1 MPTFKAEES
10 SLSSWAGPYVTEMLG
25 RGQALAGMPY
35 QAYMGPLTAG
45 QSTLQDTAFQGLAG
59 LNIPTNQQM
68 TYNPMS
74 FTGMAPPAQQ
84 PNMGFTPPAISSVN
98 TTMQSDIMGSGRTY
112 SPEEGRLARQ
122 QLGEERTSSD
132 LLKMLNMAPTAPTAQ
147 QGQMPNQMPTMINT
161 TSHLGDYFGEGDNP
175 FKAMREAMREGR
187 PLPSQQV
194 EQAFVDAQDRF
205 DAANPTYQYAEGTDR
220 YESHQTRKAAEQAE
234 QERMQAIFPPLEI
247 DPTTMRP
254 LDTSRAADRGT
265 TSNPAAGSVIQ
276 QYMSPY
282 LQGALDPQYAAAQ
295 RQADISAQNLQS
307 QYGKAGA
314 YGGSRQ
320 GIAEAELQ
328 RGLLDRMAGI
338 TGQGYQD
345 AFTAAQNQ
353 FNTEQDRQMQAAN
366 QAQRYGL
373 DVLREQQAGGAT
385 QRGIE
390 SQGIAA
396 DIAQF
401 EQERDYDKNN
411 TLFMQSL
418 LQSLPLE
425 TQSYSYIEPSGL
437 QTLAGGAKDIQSIL
451 DLLNP
456 ASKAAAGGTAATPQY
471 DMNALA
477 NYKASYMASGMD
489 EQAATIQAMK
499 DIGMIS

>member
-1 MPTFKAEES
+1 MAIPNIGANQIAEES

-59 LNIPTNQQM
+59 LNIPTAQQT
-68 TYNPMS
+68 TYDPMS
-74 FTGMAPPAQQ
+74 FTGAGYA
-84 PNMGFTPPAISSVN
+84 
-98 TTMQSDIMGSGRTY
+98 
-112 SPEEGRLARQ
+112 
-122 QLGEERTSSD
+122 
-132 LLKMLNMAPTAPTAQ
+132 APTAQ
-147 QGQMPNQMPTMINT
+147 Q
-161 TSHLGDYFGEGDNP
+161 
-175 FKAMREAMREGR
+175 A
-187 PLPSQQV
+187 
-194 EQAFVDAQDRF
+194 
-205 DAANPTYQYAEGTDR
+205 
-220 YESHQTRKAAEQAE
+220 
-234 QERMQAIFPPLEI
+234 
-247 DPTTMRP
+247 
-254 LDTSRAADRGT
+254 
-265 TSNPAAGSVIQ
+265 AAGEMGAYTPASGNVVQ

-295 RQADISAQNLQS
+295 RQSDIATQKLQS
-307 QYGKAGA
+307 QFGKAGA

-320 GIAEAELQ
+320 GVAEAELQ

-338 TGQGYQD
+338 TGTGYQQ
-345 AFTAAQNQ
+345 AFEQAQRQ
-353 FNTEQDRQMQAAN
+353 FNEEQRRQMDAAA

-373 DVLREQQAGGAT
+373 DVLREQQTGGAA

-401 EQERDYDKNN
+401 EQERDYPFKNVQ
-411 TLFMQSL
+411 FMQSL
-418 LQSLPLE
+418 LQGQPLE
-425 TQSYSYIEPSGL
+425 TQSYSYVEPSGL
-437 QTLAGGAKDIQSIL
+437 QTLAGGANDVKSIL
-451 DLLNP
+451 DLLSRPN
-456 ASKAAAGGTAATPQY
+456 SSAAGGTAATPQY

-499 DIGMIS
+499 DIGMIK

>member
-1 MPTFKAEES
+1 MPTFTAEES

-25 RGQALAGMPY
+25 RGQALAGLPY

-45 QSTLQDTAFQGLAG
+45 ESALQTQAFQGLAG
-59 LNIPTNQQM
+59 LSIPTNQQM
-68 TYNPMS
+68 TYNPQS
-74 FTGMAPPAQQ
+74 FTGMAPTAPIAQQ
-84 PNMGFTPPAISSVN
+84 PTATAAQDYSVRKIL
-98 TTMQSDIMGSGRTY
+98 T
-112 SPEEGRLARQ
+112 PEEKLLQ
-122 QLGEERTSSD
+122 SQLREAAGPAPTTAD
-132 LLKMLNMAPTAPTAQ
+132 LFKALGMAPSTAQ
-147 QGQMPNQMPTMINT
+147 QGQMPSSIFEGLGGTASGAALDSSLAVQKDIPYYMADNFGFSGTNT
-161 TSHLGDYFGEGDNP
+161 VEDQAT
-175 FKAMREAMREGR
+175 AREMGLT
-187 PLPSQQV
+187 PL
-194 EQAFVDAQDRF
+194 
-205 DAANPTYQYAEGTDR
+205 QYAQAGGMGANVDQR
-220 YESHQTRKAAEQAE
+220 AVQAAAQ
-234 QERMQAIFPPLEI
+234 QPMQQSPIE
-247 DPTTMRP
+247 
-254 LDTSRAADRGT
+254 
-265 TSNPAAGSVIQ
+265 

-295 RQADISAQNLQS
+295 RQAEIQAQKLQS

-320 GIAEAELQ
+320 GVAEAELQ

-338 TGQGYQD
+338 TGTGYQQ
-345 AFTAAQNQ
+345 AFEQAQRQ
-353 FNTEQDRQMQAAN
+353 FNAEQDRQMQAAN

-401 EQERDYDKNN
+401 EQERDFPLKNVQ
-411 TLFMQSL
+411 FMQSL

-437 QTLAGGAKDIQSIL
+437 QTLAGGASDVQSIL
-451 DLLNP
+451 DLLSRPNSS
-456 ASKAAAGGTAATPQY
+456 AGGGTAATPQY

-477 NYKASYMASGMD
+477 TYKDNYMTAGMG
-489 EQAATIQAMK
+489 ENEATLQAMK